1 MVQVSERTQRIRDML
16 GRWWPAAWR
25 FVLLAFGAALSSYL
39 VLDRGLRDGV
49 ISAVIIGLLV
59 IGVSLMPRLPLA
71 IALLATPG
79 LIVVQRVGL
88 GGTDLTVSDVALAAA
103 FGSAVLFGTYPLSR
117 PMKQLLALN
126 LVYQFATLLTVIVNP
141 FPQNTVEWFH
151 AWLLISG
158 ALLVGWALGRAGLAH
173 AAFGLLIGAMLVVA
187 VGVVVTAVLTF
198 AQGQFVGIAPK
209 WPLPMHK
216 NAAGDLLAIGAVVA
230 LVNPR
235 WAGWSDGAARLA
247 FWTLTIAVVLTQ
259 SRQAIIGLVV
269 AVLVV
274 TLRRGASRRSRLI
287 LLLVLP
293 AVWFVVS
300 MVIDQIETGNRFN
313 SFYVRIEWM
322 QQVYALWKHSPIFGH
337 GLRYWYVHEWALF
350 QPPQAEL
357 EVVASAGVIGLL
369 AFLVMWAGFIVV
381 LWRVDPVF
389 GTLAVAAV
397 LSRIVQA
404 QFDLF
409 WVAAQ
414 VSVPFVVAG
423 ICLGA
428 QALLASEGSDARRA
442 DDLAW
447 SIRPSGRQ
455 AVPARTGK
463 TWGEGA
469 DGTA

>member
-1 MVQVSERTQRIRDML
+1 MGQLAARTQRLRDML

-25 FVLLAFGAALSSYL
+25 WVLLASGAAISTYL
-39 VLDRGLRDGV
+39 ILDRGFRNGV
-49 ISAVIIGLLV
+49 ISAVIVGLLV
-59 IGVSLMPRLPLA
+59 IGAALMPRLPLA

-103 FGSAVLFGTYPLSR
+103 FGSALLFGTYPLSR

-141 FPQNTVEWFH
+141 YAQNTVEWFH
-151 AWLLISG
+151 AWLLVSG
-158 ALLVGWALGRAGLAH
+158 ALLVGWALGRGGLAH

-187 VGVVVTAVLTF
+187 VGILVTAVFTF
-198 AQGQFVGIAPK
+198 AQGEFPGIAPK

-235 WAGWSDGAARLA
+235 WAGWSDASARLA
-247 FWTLTIAVVLTQ
+247 FWTLSIAVVLTQ

-269 AVLVV
+269 AILVV
-274 TLRRGASRRSRLI
+274 TLRRGASRRSRLT

-322 QQVYALWKHSPIFGH
+322 QEVFALWKHAPIFGH

-357 EVVASAGVIGLL
+357 EVVASAGIVGLL
-369 AFLVMWAGFIVV
+369 AFVVMWIGFVVV

-397 LSRIVQA
+397 LSRITQA

-423 ICLGA
+423 VCLGA
-428 QALLASEGSDARRA
+428 QALAGERDPDAA
-442 DDLAW
+442 DAHDLAW
-447 SIRPSGRQ
+447 SIRPGGRD
-455 AVPARTGK
+455 AVPVRTGK
-463 TWGEGA
+463 TLGEGA

>member
-1 MVQVSERTQRIRDML
+1 VGQVTARTQRLRDTL
-16 GRWWPAAWR
+16 GRWWPTTWSFVVLAA
-25 FVLLAFGAALSSYL
+25 GAALSSYL
-39 VLDRGLRDGV
+39 ILDRGFRNGV

-59 IGVSLMPRLPLA
+59 IGAALMPRVPLA

-117 PMKQLLALN
+117 PMKQLLGLN
-126 LVYQFATLLTVIVNP
+126 LVYQFATLLTVIINP
-141 FPQNTVEWFH
+141 FAQNTIEWFH

-158 ALLVGWALGRAGLAH
+158 ALVVGWALGRAGLARVT
-173 AAFGLLIGAMLVVA
+173 FGLLIGAMLVVA
-187 VGVVVTAVLTF
+187 VGVLVTAVITF
-198 AQGQFVGIAPK
+198 AQGRFVGIAPQ

-216 NAAGDLLAIGAVVA
+216 NAGGDLLAIGAVVA

-235 WAGWSDGAARLA
+235 WAGWPDRVARLA
-247 FWTLTIAVVLTQ
+247 FWTLAIAVVITQ

-269 AVLVV
+269 AVIVIGM
-274 TLRRGASRRSRLI
+274 RRGASRRSRLL
-287 LLLVLP
+287 LLLVVP

-300 MVIDQIETGNRFN
+300 MVMDQIETGNRFN
-313 SFYVRIEWM
+313 SYYVRIEWM
-322 QQVYALWKHSPIFGH
+322 QEVYALWKHSPIFGH

-357 EVVASAGVIGLL
+357 EVIASAGGVGLV
-369 AFLVMWAGFIVV
+369 AFVVMWVGFIVV
-381 LWRVDPVF
+381 LWRVDPRF

-414 VSVPFVVAG
+414 VSVPFVIAG
-423 ICLGA
+423 VCLGA
-428 QALLASEGSDARRA
+428 QALFEKNRQDDLQA

-447 SIRPSGRQ
+447 SIPPGGRR
-455 AVPARTGK
+455 ASPARSGK
-463 TWGEGA
+463 ILGEGV

>member
-1 MVQVSERTQRIRDML
+1 
-16 GRWWPAAWR
+16 
-25 FVLLAFGAALSSYL
+25 
-39 VLDRGLRDGV
+39 
-49 ISAVIIGLLV
+49 
-59 IGVSLMPRLPLA
+59 
-71 IALLATPG
+71 
-79 LIVVQRVGL
+79 
-88 GGTDLTVSDVALAAA
+88 
-103 FGSAVLFGTYPLSR
+103 
-117 PMKQLLALN
+117 MKQLLGLN

-141 FPQNTVEWFH
+141 FAQNTVEWFH

-187 VGVVVTAVLTF
+187 VGIIVTAVITF
-198 AQGQFVGIAPK
+198 AQGQFVGIAPR

-216 NAAGDLLAIGAVVA
+216 NAAGDILAIGAVVA

-235 WAGWSDGAARLA
+235 WAGWSDGAARLS

-269 AVLVV
+269 AVIVV
-274 TLRRGASRRSRLI
+274 TLRRGASRRSRMI
-287 LLLVLP
+287 LLLVVP

-300 MVIDQIETGNRFN
+300 MVMDQIETGNRFN
-313 SFYVRIEWM
+313 SFYVRVEWM
-322 QQVYALWKHSPIFGH
+322 QQVYALWKHAPIFGH

-357 EVVASAGVIGLL
+357 EVVASAGVVGLA
-369 AFLVMWAGFIVV
+369 AFLLMWVGIIVV
-381 LWRVDPVF
+381 LWRVDPRF

-397 LSRIVQA
+397 LSRIAQA

-414 VSVPFVVAG
+414 VSVPFMVAG
-423 ICLGA
+423 VCLGA
-428 QALLASEGSDARRA
+428 QALFANEHPDARQA

-447 SIRPSGRQ
+447 SIPPGGRHT
-455 AVPARTGK
+455 VPARTGK
-463 TWGEGA
+463 TLGESA

>member
-1 MVQVSERTQRIRDML
+1 ML
-16 GRWWPAAWR
+16 GRWWPGAWR
-25 FVLLAFGAALSSYL
+25 WVLLASGAALSSYL
-39 VLDRGLRDGV
+39 ILDRGLRNGV
-49 ISAVIIGLLV
+49 ISAVLIGMLV
-59 IGVSLMPRLPLA
+59 IGAALMPRIPLA

-103 FGSAVLFGTYPLSR
+103 FGSALLFGTYPLSST
-117 PMKQLLALN
+117 MQQLLGLN
-126 LVYQFATLLTVIVNP
+126 LVYQFTTLLTVIVNP
-141 FPQNTVEWFH
+141 FAQNTVEWFH

-187 VGVVVTAVLTF
+187 VGIIVQAIITF
-198 AQGQFVGIAPK
+198 AHGEFVGIAPK
-209 WPLPMHK
+209 WPMPMHK
-216 NAAGDLLAIGAVVA
+216 NAAGDILAIGAVVA

-235 WAGWSDGAARLA
+235 WAGWSDSAARMT

-274 TLRRGASRRSRLI
+274 SLRRGASRRARLV

-293 AVWFVVS
+293 AIWFVVS

-313 SFYVRIEWM
+313 SFYVRVEWM

-357 EVVASAGVIGLL
+357 EVLASAGVMGLL
-369 AFLVMWAGFIVV
+369 GFLIMWVGFIVV
-381 LWRVDPVF
+381 LWRVDPRF

-397 LSRIVQA
+397 LSRITQA

-423 ICLGA
+423 VCLGA
-428 QALLASEGSDARRA
+428 QALFAARSPDGRHA

-447 SIRPSGRQ
+447 SIRPGDRY
-455 AVPARTGK
+455 AVPARSGK
-463 TWGEGA
+463 TLGEGA

>member
-1 MVQVSERTQRIRDML
+1 VVQVSERTQRIRDML

-187 VGVVVTAVLTF
+187 VGVLVTAVLTF

-428 QALLASEGSDARRA
+428 QALRASEGSDARRA

>member
-1 MVQVSERTQRIRDML
+1 MGQLSARTHRLRDML

-25 FVLLAFGAALSSYL
+25 WVLLASGAALSTYL
-39 VLDRGLRDGV
+39 ILDRGMRNGV
-49 ISAVIIGLLV
+49 ISAVLIGLLV
-59 IGVSLMPRLPLA
+59 IGVALMPRLPLA

-103 FGSAVLFGTYPLSR
+103 FGSAALFGTYPLSR
-117 PMKQLLALN
+117 PTKQILALN

-141 FPQNTVEWFH
+141 FAQNTVEWFH
-151 AWLLISG
+151 AWLLVSG

-187 VGVVVTAVLTF
+187 VGILVSAVFTF
-198 AQGQFVGIAPK
+198 AQGQFVAISPR

-216 NAAGDLLAIGAVVA
+216 NAAGDLLAVGAVIA

-235 WAGWSDGAARLA
+235 WAGWRDGYARLA

-274 TLRRGASRRSRLI
+274 TLRRGASRRARMI
-287 LLLVLP
+287 LLLVIP
-293 AVWFVVS
+293 AIWFVIS
-300 MVIDQIETGNRFN
+300 MVMDQIETGNRFN
-313 SFYVRIEWM
+313 SYYVRIEWM

-357 EVVASAGVIGLL
+357 EVVASAGVVGLL
-369 AFLVMWAGFIVV
+369 GFLIMWVGIIVV
-381 LWRVDPVF
+381 LWRVDPRF

-428 QALLASEGSDARRA
+428 QALFAANRSDGERV

-447 SIRPSGRQ
+447 SIGSGGRYG
-455 AVPARTGK
+455 VPARTGN
-463 TWGEGA
+463 TLGEGA

>member
-1 MVQVSERTQRIRDML
+1 VSQVSARMQRLRDTL
-16 GRWWPAAWR
+16 GPGWAATWR
-25 FVLLAFGAALSSYL
+25 FVLLASGAALSSYL
-39 VLDRGLRDGV
+39 VLDRGLRNGV
-49 ISAVIIGLLV
+49 ISALIIGLLV
-59 IGVSLMPRLPLA
+59 IGVALMPRLPLA

-88 GGTDLTVSDVALAAA
+88 GGSDLSVSDVALAAA
-103 FGSAVLFGTYPLSR
+103 FGSAALFGTYPLSR
-117 PMKQLLALN
+117 PMKQLLVLN
-126 LVYQFATLLTVIVNP
+126 LVYQFATLLTVIINP
-141 FPQNTVEWFH
+141 YEQNTVEWFH

-158 ALLVGWALGRAGLAH
+158 ALIVGWALGRAGLAH

-187 VGVVVTAVLTF
+187 VGVLVTAVITF
-198 AQGQFVGIAPK
+198 AQGEFGGIAPR
-209 WPLPMHK
+209 WPMPMHK

-235 WAGWSDGAARLA
+235 WAGWSDGVARLA
-247 FWTLTIAVVLTQ
+247 FWTLASAVVLTQ

-269 AVLVV
+269 AVIVV
-274 TLRRGASRRSRLI
+274 TLRRGASRRSRMI
-287 LLLVLP
+287 LLLVVP
-293 AVWFVVS
+293 AIWLVVS

-313 SFYVRIEWM
+313 SYYVRVEWM
-322 QQVYALWKHSPIFGH
+322 QEVYALWKHAPIFGH

-357 EVVASAGVIGLL
+357 EVVASAGVVGLI
-369 AFLVMWAGFIVV
+369 AFLLMWAGFTVV
-381 LWRVDPVF
+381 LWRVDPRF

-409 WVAAQ
+409 WVTAQ

-428 QALLASEGSDARRA
+428 QALAAKDRPDDARVDDIAWRIRA
-442 DDLAW
+442 G
-447 SIRPSGRQ
+447 GRNMGT
-455 AVPARTGK
+455 ARTGRK
-463 TWGEGA
+463 LGEGA

>member
-1 MVQVSERTQRIRDML
+1 VGQASARTHRLRDTL

-25 FVLLAFGAALSSYL
+25 WVLLASGAALSTYL
-39 VLDRGLRDGV
+39 ILDRGFRNGV
-49 ISAVIIGLLV
+49 ISAVLIGLLV
-59 IGVSLMPRLPLA
+59 IGAALMPRLPLA

-79 LIVVQRVGL
+79 FIVVQRVGL

-117 PMKQLLALN
+117 RLKQLLVLN
-126 LVYQFATLLTVIVNP
+126 LVYQFATLLTVIINP
-141 FPQNTVEWFH
+141 YPQNTVEWFH

-173 AAFGLLIGAMLVVA
+173 AAFGLLLGAMLVVA
-187 VGVVVTAVLTF
+187 VGILVTAVLTF
-198 AQGQFVGIAPK
+198 AQGQFVGIAPR

-235 WAGWSDGAARLA
+235 WAGWPDGYARLA
-247 FWTLTIAVVLTQ
+247 FWVLAIAVVLTQ

-274 TLRRGASRRSRLI
+274 TLRRGASRRSRMI
-287 LLLVLP
+287 LLLVVP
-293 AVWFVVS
+293 AIWFVVS

-313 SFYVRIEWM
+313 SYYVRIEWM
-322 QQVYALWKHSPIFGH
+322 QEVFALWKHAPIFGH

-357 EVVASAGVIGLL
+357 EVVASAGVVGL
-369 AFLVMWAGFIVV
+369 ASFVVMWVGFIVV
-381 LWRVDPVF
+381 LWKVDPRF

-428 QALLASEGSDARRA
+428 QALSAADGSDDKRA

-447 SIRPSGRQ
+447 SIRPGSRYG
-455 AVPARTGK
+455 VHARTGK
-463 TWGEGA
+463 TLGEGA